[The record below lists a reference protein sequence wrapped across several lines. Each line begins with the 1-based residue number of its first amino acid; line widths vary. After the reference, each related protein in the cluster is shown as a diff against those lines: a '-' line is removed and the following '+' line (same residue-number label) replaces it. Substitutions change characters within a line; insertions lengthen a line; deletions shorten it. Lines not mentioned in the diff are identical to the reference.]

1 VGRGCATGGV
11 GCYDC
16 GDVDNGSGCR
26 VVGNGGGCGVVGGSG
41 CGIVGCDGSSGVV
54 DTHEVCVEDI
64 WAQLQ
69 REEQA
74 TDALSMMSKKLE
86 MIALEILNR
95 GWKHLYR
102 LL

>member
-1 VGRGCATGGV
+1 MHVIFRGA
-11 GCYDC
+11 YWL
-16 GDVDNGSGCR
+16 
-26 VVGNGGGCGVVGGSG
+26 
-41 CGIVGCDGSSGVV
+41 
-54 DTHEVCVEDI
+54 HY

-86 MIALEILNR
+86 MIALEISNR